1 MGSLLEIILTIII
14 SAAVIAAVWLVYGRL
29 VTPVRAGKGE
39 SLYAVIYAQGVTPE
53 LARTVEG
60 LLWLVSTGKA
70 NMELIIIDGGMDP
83 ESRKMAE
90 ILVRDYAGIRFCRQE
105 DLPKLF
111 TDRTEEGFWRE
122 EVSE

>member
-1 MGSLLEIILTIII
+1 MGSLLEIVLTVII
-14 SAAVIAAVWLVYGRL
+14 SAAVIAAVWIVYGRL

-39 SLYAVIYAQGVTPE
+39 RLYAAIYAKGSTPE

-70 NMELIIIDGGMDP
+70 NMELIIIDGGMDS

-90 ILVRDYAGIRFCRQE
+90 LLVRDHYGIRLCDKE
-105 DLPKLF
+105 DLPRLF
-111 TDRTEEGFWRE
+111 TERTEEGFWRE
-122 EVSE
+122 DVSD